1 MALHMA
7 NVWGLPY
14 KIFVCVL
21 GLVIVML
28 SATGVLIWWKKRR

>member
-1 MALHMA
+1 MA

-28 SATGVLIWWKKRR
+28 AVTGVLIWLKKRR